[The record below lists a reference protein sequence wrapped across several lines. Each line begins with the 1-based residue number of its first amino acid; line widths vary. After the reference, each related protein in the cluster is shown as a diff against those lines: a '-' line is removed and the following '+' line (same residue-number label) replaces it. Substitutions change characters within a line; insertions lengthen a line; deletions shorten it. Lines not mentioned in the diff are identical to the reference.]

1 MERDAVEL
9 ELEAAT
15 HALQRAEEE
24 VVRARLDTEERTR
37 AEADRKADADVARA
51 ESQEW
56 EAKTLKKSHLYSTY
70 MVRYT
75 RPVTFDEFLP
85 DCAATCTVF
94 SRQERWGLWTLG
106 GMPRAPIPPCCAHR
120 AACARVEAQA
130 STRHMEDHM
139 SYIFS

>member
-15 HALQRAEEE
+15 RALQRAEEE

-70 MVRYT
+70 MVRYAKGID
-75 RPVTFDEFLP
+75 F
-85 DCAATCTVF
+85 
-94 SRQERWGLWTLG
+94 
-106 GMPRAPIPPCCAHR
+106 
-120 AACARVEAQA
+120 
-130 STRHMEDHM
+130 
-139 SYIFS
+139 